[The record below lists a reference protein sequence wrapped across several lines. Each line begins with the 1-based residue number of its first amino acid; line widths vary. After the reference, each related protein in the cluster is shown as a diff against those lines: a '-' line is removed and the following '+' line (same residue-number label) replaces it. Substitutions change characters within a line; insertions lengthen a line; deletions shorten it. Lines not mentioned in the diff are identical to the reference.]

1 MTVTVISFMAYH
13 NYSIN
18 FFQAYLK
25 WILFLWSRKFA
36 SMSKG
41 LVYLMQMDTAYCM
54 IKSQLHMPS
63 IVRVALCSVCWGD
76 YILSCIF
83 MCLCVDIQEID

>member
-1 MTVTVISFMAYH
+1 
-13 NYSIN
+13 
-18 FFQAYLK
+18 
-25 WILFLWSRKFA
+25 
-36 SMSKG
+36 
-41 LVYLMQMDTAYCM
+41 MQMDTAYCM

-83 MCLCVDIQEID
+83 MCLCVDIQEIDEECSQLRSRGEYFH